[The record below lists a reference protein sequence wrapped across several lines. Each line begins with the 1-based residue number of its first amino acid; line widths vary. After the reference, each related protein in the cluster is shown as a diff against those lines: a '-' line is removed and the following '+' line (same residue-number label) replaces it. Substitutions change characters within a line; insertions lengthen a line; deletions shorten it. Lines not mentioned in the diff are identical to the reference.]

1 MDAVQWSV
9 KSWAEVPLA
18 ISPSTRVRASKTSCI
33 GMLLVWAWSLAAM
46 EPGLVE
52 QMWSHSCTG
61 VSISAGGGTA
71 AGAIPAV
78 AAVAPAAPVA
88 ALAALVL
95 AAPAFGGPVWAL
107 VVAAVMEGSDMG
119 H

>member
-1 MDAVQWSV
+1 
-9 KSWAEVPLA
+9 
-18 ISPSTRVRASKTSCI
+18 
-33 GMLLVWAWSLAAM
+33 
-46 EPGLVE
+46 
-52 QMWSHSCTG
+52 MWSHICPG
-61 VSISAGGGTA
+61 VSINTGGGAA
-71 AGAIPAV
+71 AGAVAAAWAVAAV

-88 ALAALVL
+88 ALDALVL